1 MDITEF
7 LILWGKRLLG
17 VFVIIT
23 WPFMFAIM
31 WHEKYYFFSV
41 FSFIV
46 LWCGID
52 LVRTPKRY

>member
-17 VFVIIT
+17 VFVILT

-31 WHEKYYFFSV
+31 IHENDYFFAV
-41 FSFIV
+41 FSIFM

>member
-17 VFVIIT
+17 VFVIIN

-31 WHEKYYFFSV
+31 IHEKDYFFAV
-41 FSFIV
+41 FSIFV
-46 LWCGID
+46 LWSGVN
-52 LVRTPKRY
+52 LVRTPKRH

>member
-31 WHEKYYFFSV
+31 IHEKDYFFAV
-41 FSFIV
+41 FSIFV

-52 LVRTPKRY
+52 LVTSKRY

>member
-31 WHEKYYFFSV
+31 IHENDYFFAV
-41 FSFIV
+41 FSFFM
-46 LWCGID
+46 LWCGYE
-52 LVRTPKRY
+52 LVMTPKRY